1 MQEVSGASPLGSTK
15 PFAKQ
20 KASRGSRFEEAMRA
34 QRNSPYNRYPL
45 SEHGKR
51 CFAIKIFRPPPAY
64 WSLICLASCHYAAPM
79 MCTA

>member
-1 MQEVSGASPLGSTK
+1 
-15 PFAKQ
+15 
-20 KASRGSRFEEAMRA
+20 MRA

-45 SEHGKR
+45 SDHGKR